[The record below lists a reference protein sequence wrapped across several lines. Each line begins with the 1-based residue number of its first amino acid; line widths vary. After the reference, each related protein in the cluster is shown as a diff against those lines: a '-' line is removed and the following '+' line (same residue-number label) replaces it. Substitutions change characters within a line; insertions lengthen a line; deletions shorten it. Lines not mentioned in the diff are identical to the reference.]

1 MCTPLTSCTLY
12 PRIRVIDNYLYGG
25 IMINNAPRLSLGQPA
40 QYQIEVHGILDS
52 SWSDYFNGLIITQVQ
67 STNQEP
73 MTLLTGQVVD
83 QLMLIGM
90 LHRLCNL
97 GLPIYSVKW
106 LTNNT
111 SSS

>member
-1 MCTPLTSCTLY
+1 MNT
-12 PRIRVIDNYLYGG
+12 
-25 IMINNAPRLSLGQPA
+25 APRLRLGQSA
-40 QYQIEVHGILDS
+40 QYQIKVQGVLDS

-97 GLPIYSVKW
+97 GLPIDSVKW